1 MAATNHPD
9 AGRDLFDLNGPA
21 ASVVATAEHMHAHGD
36 QGIGADVDPRALII
50 NNTTTLSHTP
60 APPSAHSNLQNRSH
74 SRPPSTTQ
82 LRSASG
88 PLPGTHTL
96 NSVRSSPVLPSRLG
110 GSTVR
115 DMASRFEHPP
125 LAVNTTRERYR
136 RPVAAASAAAGAPPP
151 PISPVSGSSVEG
163 GKERTRLQKKRPDH
177 VHKSPK
183 KSPSASFEANSSF
196 SSSGTTISTT
206 RTSRSQPHAA
216 FTPKRT
222 KSPGRQVRP
231 LFGEITADGKWNGNF
246 DVPVGMYGPLPTFE
260 KTPRRGSEGS
270 VALHGRSHSHQDIST
285 PFLAPS
291 YNPKLTHK
299 RSRSDV
305 DAFRPVMAPSMPNLG
320 LQAAPV
326 LYPTPPDSASRI
338 PRNPTSRIPISNSR
352 QSNDSTASSRPA
364 SAMSAGHHRKLSKSP
379 TRSTAAKGKENARPA
394 SRARHHPAPIS
405 ISTNQTLSAKIVAP
419 MPKTSPPLRSS
430 RPRQPVSA
438 ATTSASRARA
448 AEKFQPNTQTPRD
461 GRRPSEQ
468 WLGKPYDPQ
477 KERSRR
483 KIPELGKIDFE
494 GRRNEIQRKIAAS
507 LKSTES
513 QDSLRNQSRSASRSQ
528 TRSASRARVPSREN
542 SAPATAGAEN
552 QSGESFHITTDAHDS
567 MSVKTAAFLE
577 ASNASNEPLTA
588 QTDRTMF
595 EDDSPVLDRPAAA
608 PAAHHSPTLLS
619 AATYQPPT
627 KTSGAASA
635 KALPLDVDI
644 SKDAPPQKVQSPSV
658 LDNVMRMRERSESS
672 TSRSGTEFA
681 DDSPSAEDSHSDL
694 GDRWGLGNGLDR
706 DQGSIRIMLDGDPN
720 IHHPE
725 PWPPK
730 DVARN
735 HFEDSQRHLSQP
747 EHDVYTAQQHNQ
759 HAFAANGYVESPTDT
774 GDYPDGDIV
783 TTPRR
788 FLSRDD
794 TLRATDY
801 HSGTAPLG
809 DEGTAQTDDTIARVL
824 DHYQSTGTVT
834 AEMLAQMQHRMV
846 DLHRISANGGSNGIM
861 IQSLLDSILDLSR
874 PAEQHTLEKQML
886 QPQTY
891 EMPTVTPD
899 TPPMDDG
906 FVPGTVIVYGNDAE
920 PEEEDEEDFEAKI
933 RKADEA
939 WERQQRGEDPFAPQ
953 QEDEDRP
960 PPPPKDYGYTPRSS
974 IGPPS
979 ATYTPLSEAGLRI
992 STTGALNMDDIHAAA
1007 DRAGLDQAEDM
1018 VQSPHSTTVP
1028 PLPGHAPPPPPPES
1042 ANKASFT
1049 LADLTAAKAYSE
1061 RASSEMSPGFRK
1073 LAPSGSSSPSMDSQ
1087 RNPAGLPGSQSMTS
1101 FSESNRQASMDTGVT
1116 GSAKKSASPGPETK
1130 RLLKRRHTIKEL
1142 LDTESSY
1149 HQDLKIIEDIYKA
1162 TCTPELVAP
1171 DDKKILFGN
1180 CDEVEKFALHFYD
1193 EMRKAA
1199 AQVYVPT
1206 KHNRW
1211 LNKRGSFS
1219 TTQSDNTSSTFSDAV
1234 DDDKD
1239 RTTAIGRTFLVNLA
1253 RMEQVYQTYLR
1264 NHGAANQR
1272 LSAIQNTPTVKCWL
1286 DECHAN
1292 ASDITSAW
1300 DLDSLLVKPTQRV
1313 AKYPMLLQQLL
1324 DVTPADHPDYMDLKA
1339 AAKDSIAML
1348 TRINEAKKRADLV
1361 EQMVNPGKRKESD
1374 LRSGL
1379 AKAFGRRTEKLKE
1392 RVGIAEAFQDPDF
1405 DELAHKFGG
1414 HFIRLQ
1420 ICMRDVQDYM
1430 HRTDKAVELVN
1441 NYAAALELFTD
1452 VSPSALPEIEVK
1464 YRKYG
1469 QIIRDLTFIAF
1480 GEHKAEVQK
1489 RVLAPMI
1496 QCIKLHEGPQN
1507 AINKRKKKIVDY
1519 AKCKSEERRG
1529 QKPDK
1534 KTVEAAEMYTAL
1546 NDQLKLDLP
1555 KLYSLTAQ
1563 LVQNCLH
1570 CFIDIQM
1577 KWQSTWERKLK
1588 PVLEAADVPSSVQQI
1603 EPAFHPDFA
1612 EIEKRC
1618 NQLSIC
1624 NGTLKIEAAN
1634 FLSPTIAY
1642 TDPNSEASSAKR
1654 RTTMDSSKRSLSV
1667 TSESSTNPNT
1677 RRHSG
1682 IYTPG
1687 SEMQPPPLSSDS
1699 RFRSNSALSTRVP
1712 PAQTPGSAV
1721 SASRPWSN
1729 SNVATPSSSFS
1740 ATRPATAE
1748 TPSMPPHSYFP
1759 KQSVEPGRSTR
1770 PSSNATYYTARPA
1783 PNSDQIDRHRFS
1795 GLFNSALPPE
1805 LGTPQDKP
1813 PSPTRAAPDDM
1824 HVLFV
1829 CASLFEFSIDKTR
1842 KEGGYPYLQYVQGE
1856 VFDVVAQKGELWLAK
1871 NQDDPTNEL
1880 GWIWEQHFII
1890 LSEEA

>member
-1 MAATNHPD
+1 MAAANHAD
-9 AGRDLFDLNGPA
+9 RRDLYDFDSPA
-21 ASVVATAEHMHAHGD
+21 AVHQGGGNDCPSTA
-36 QGIGADVDPRALII
+36 DPRAQLINDSI
-50 NNTTTLSHTP
+50 STANLQPASHT
-60 APPSAHSNLQNRSH
+60 RSS
-74 SRPPSTTQ
+74 SRTQ

-88 PLPGTHTL
+88 PLPGAHTHPL
-96 NSVRSSPVLPSRLG
+96 NSVRSNPVLPSRSG
-110 GSTVR
+110 GNTVR
-115 DMASRFEHPP
+115 DMASRFEHPT
-125 LAVNTTRERYR
+125 LSVNTSRDRYK
-136 RPVAAASAAAGAPPP
+136 RPAATSVGVSKSAPAGPQPSPKSPASG
-151 PISPVSGSSVEG
+151 SGSGSSVEG

-183 KSPSASFEANSSF
+183 KSPSTSFEANCSF
-196 SSSGTTISTT
+196 SSGTTASTT
-206 RTSRSQPHAA
+206 KTTRSQPHAA
-216 FTPKRT
+216 FSPKRT
-222 KSPGRQVRP
+222 KSPNRQVRP

-260 KTPRRGSEGS
+260 KTHRRGSEGS
-270 VALHGRSHSHQDIST
+270 VALHGRSQSHQDIST
-285 PFLAPS
+285 PFLTPS
-291 YNPKLTHK
+291 YTNPKLSHK
-299 RSRSDV
+299 RSRSDM
-305 DAFRPVMAPSMPNLG
+305 DAFRPLIAPSMPNLG
-320 LQAAPV
+320 LQATPA
-326 LYPTPPDSASRI
+326 LYPTPPDSASRA
-338 PRNPTSRIPISNSR
+338 PRSASSRIPVSNPR
-352 QSNDSTASSRPA
+352 QSTESAASSRPA
-364 SAMSAGHHRKLSKSP
+364 SAMSGQRRKLSRSP
-379 TRSTAAKGKENARPA
+379 TRPTTSKGKENASRPA
-394 SRARHHPAPIS
+394 SRARYHPAPIS
-405 ISTNQTLSAKIVAP
+405 TATGQTLNAKIVAP
-419 MPKTSPPLRSS
+419 IPKTSPPLRSS

-448 AEKFQPNTQTPRD
+448 AERFQPSSQTQRD

-513 QDSLRNQSRSASRSQ
+513 QDSLRSQSRSTSRSQTRSQ
-528 TRSASRARVPSREN
+528 TRSASRARVASREN
-542 SAPATAGAEN
+542 NASATAGAELH
-552 QSGESFHITTDAHDS
+552 SGESQNMDTRNHELSVETTG
-567 MSVKTAAFLE
+567 FLE
-577 ASNASNEPLTA
+577 HPSAVDELLTA

-595 EDDSPVLDRPAAA
+595 EDESPVLGRPAAA
-608 PAAHHSPTLLS
+608 PEAHGNSMLLS
-619 AATYQPPT
+619 AATYHPPS
-627 KTSGAASA
+627 KTPAIA
-635 KALPLDVDI
+635 KNPNPLPLDAVLAQ
-644 SKDAPPQKVQSPSV
+644 DATPEKVQSPTSL
-658 LDNVMRMRERSESS
+658 LDNVMRMRKRSESS
-672 TSRSGTEFA
+672 ASRSGTEFA
-681 DDSPSAEDSHSDL
+681 DDSPSVEDSHSDL
-694 GDRWGLGNGLDR
+694 GDKWGLGNGR
-706 DQGSIRIMLDGDPN
+706 GGDQGSIRIMLDDDPN
-720 IHHPE
+720 ITHNPE
-725 PWPPK
+725 QWPK
-730 DVARN
+730 DVGR
-735 HFEDSQRHLSQP
+735 HFEESQQHLSHS
-747 EHDVYTAQQHNQ
+747 EHDVLHAQGHNQ
-759 HAFAANGYVESPTDT
+759 RAFAANGHAESPTDT
-774 GDYPDGDIV
+774 GDYPEHDMV

-794 TLRATDY
+794 TLGANDY
-801 HSGTAPLG
+801 RSESAPLG
-809 DEGTAQTDDTIARVL
+809 DEGIAQTDDTIARVL

-834 AEMLAQMQHRMV
+834 AEMLEQMQHRIV

-861 IQSLLDSILDLSR
+861 IQSLLDSILDVTQPR
-874 PAEQHTLEKQML
+874 EQRTPEKQML

-899 TPPMDDG
+899 TPPMGDG
-906 FVPGTVIVYGNDAE
+906 FVPGTVIVYGHE
-920 PEEEDEEDFEAKI
+920 PAPEQGEEEDFEAKI
-933 RKADEA
+933 KKADEA
-939 WERQQRGEDPFAPQ
+939 WERQQRGEDPFASNG
-953 QEDEDRP
+953 EDEDRP

-974 IGPPS
+974 TGPPS
-979 ATYTPLSEAGLRI
+979 ATFTPNPSEAALRL
-992 STTGALNMDDIHAAA
+992 STIGALDLDDIHAAA
-1007 DRAGLDQAEDM
+1007 NLAGLDQGEEM
-1018 VQSPHSTTVP
+1018 LQSPHSTAAP
-1028 PLPGHAPPPPPPES
+1028 PLPGHAPPPPPPEIAS
-1042 ANKASFT
+1042 KAPFT
-1049 LADLTAAKAYSE
+1049 LPDVAAAKAYSE
-1061 RASSEMSPGFRK
+1061 RASSEMSPRFRK
-1073 LAPSGSSSPSMDSQ
+1073 LGPSGSSRPSMDSQ
-1087 RNPAGLPGSQSMTS
+1087 RNPSGLPGSLSMTS
-1101 FSESNRQASMDTGVT
+1101 FTESNRHTSMDTAATSSV
-1116 GSAKKSASPGPETK
+1116 KKSNSPGPETK

-1171 DDKKILFGN
+1171 EDKKVLFGN

-1199 AQVYVPT
+1199 AQVYVPS

-1219 TTQSDNTSSTFSDAV
+1219 TTQSDNTTNTFADAV

-1239 RTTAIGRTFLVNLA
+1239 RTTEIGRTFLINLP
-1253 RMEQVYQTYLR
+1253 RMEQVYQAYLR

-1272 LSAIQNTPTVKCWL
+1272 LSAIQGTPTVKCWL

-1339 AAKDSIAML
+1339 ASKDSIAML

-1374 LRSGL
+1374 IRSGL

-1452 VSPSALPEIEVK
+1452 VSPSALPEIEAK

-1469 QIIRDLTFIAF
+1469 QIIRDLTLIAF
-1480 GEHKAEVQK
+1480 GEHKADVQK

-1534 KTVEAAEMYTAL
+1534 KTVEAADIYVAL

-1555 KLYSLTAQ
+1555 KLYGLTAQ
-1563 LVQNCLH
+1563 LVQSCLH

-1577 KWQSTWERKLK
+1577 KWQRTWERKLR
-1588 PVLEAADVPSSVQQI
+1588 PVLEAADIPHSVQQI

-1618 NQLSIC
+1618 HQLSIC

-1634 FLSPTIAY
+1634 FLSPAITYPEA
-1642 TDPNSEASSAKR
+1642 NSETSSSKR

-1667 TSESSTNPNT
+1667 ASESSANPNT

-1687 SEMQPPPLSSDS
+1687 SEAHLPPLASDN
-1699 RFRSNSALSTRVP
+1699 RYRSNSALSHGAP
-1712 PAQTPGSAV
+1712 PTQTPGSVV

-1729 SNVATPSSSFS
+1729 SHVATPNSSLS
-1740 ATRPATAE
+1740 RPTTAE
-1748 TPSMPPHSYFP
+1748 TPAIIPQSYFP
-1759 KQSVEPGRSTR
+1759 KHSNEVGRSTR
-1770 PSSNATYYTARPA
+1770 PTSDATYYTARPA
-1783 PNSDQIDRHRFS
+1783 HNSDQIEQHRFS
-1795 GLFNSALPPE
+1795 GLFNSALPPDF
-1805 LGTPQDKP
+1805 GGSQDKP
-1813 PSPTRAAPDDM
+1813 PSPTRAAPDDTN
-1824 HVLFV
+1824 VLFV

-1871 NQDDPTNEL
+1871 NQDDSANEL